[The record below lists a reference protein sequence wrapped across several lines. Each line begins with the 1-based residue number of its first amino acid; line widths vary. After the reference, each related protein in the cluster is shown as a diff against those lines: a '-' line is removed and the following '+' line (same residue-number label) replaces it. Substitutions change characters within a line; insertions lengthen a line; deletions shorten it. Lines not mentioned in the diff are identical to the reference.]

1 MLTQTIVKWSDTVLL
16 APTPIKQTTVNSLA
30 GEIKEKM
37 QIWDRIVRNIC
48 NTWSMVIHPILHI
61 IQCLFKN
68 TFQVKMNEERGEA
81 EARHHHLS
89 TSQISTLYI
98 SSTAQNLLIWKIKIF
113 EYDSSFHFK
122 MVNRRSGFGK
132 DSNVW
137 GLFSTFSAVGDAF
150 FGRKKRKV

>member
-1 MLTQTIVKWSDTVLL
+1 
-16 APTPIKQTTVNSLA
+16 
-30 GEIKEKM
+30 
-37 QIWDRIVRNIC
+37 
-48 NTWSMVIHPILHI
+48 
-61 IQCLFKN
+61 
-68 TFQVKMNEERGEA
+68 MNEERGEA

-98 SSTAQNLLIWKIKIF
+98 SSTAQHLLIWKIKIF
-113 EYDSSFHFK
+113 EDDSSFHFK
-122 MVNRRSGFGK
+122 MVNIRSGFGK